1 MLSAAGMPPFLSFNT
16 AVSFVTG
23 TNWQAYEGETQASYF
38 ADTVG
43 LVVAQFTAAG
53 IGLAVALAVL
63 RGIAACSLFTALLL
77 MAANIRKIRRVSDS
91 LCAGLFTIRFRMLIR
106 NLHLALSG
114 ILLPGLFSGFP
125 EPGIPCPA
133 WADTAC
139 SYFPGGSGTSAA

>member
-1 MLSAAGMPPFLSFNT
+1 MDLLLDCSRHPAWYISRRTIVGDASCPCSAAGMPPFLSFNT

-77 MAANIRKIRRVSDS
+77 MAANIRKIRAWRALTTPGQARSTRRAPRRRTS
-91 LCAGLFTIRFRMLIR
+91 LRDY
-106 NLHLALSG
+106 
-114 ILLPGLFSGFP
+114 LPDG
-125 EPGIPCPA
+125 
-133 WADTAC
+133 
-139 SYFPGGSGTSAA
+139 